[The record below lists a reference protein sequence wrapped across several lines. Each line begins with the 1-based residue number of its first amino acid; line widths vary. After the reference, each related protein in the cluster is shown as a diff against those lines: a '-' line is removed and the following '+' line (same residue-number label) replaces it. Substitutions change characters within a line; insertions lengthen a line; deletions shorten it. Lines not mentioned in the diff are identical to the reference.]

1 METRYQ
7 GVKSRTIGLGWESRE
22 GDDERR
28 SAERAAPS
36 AYVSE
41 GAGVIRLD
49 ERRYSMDVSFSQTQS
64 TTLRVIHASPRLATT
79 TRASASQAYCNPVG
93 VGCRFDHDVRT
104 VSYLTTFISHVLRDP
119 GRSVLRLASFVFPCS
134 PANLE
139 PCSASLFFLQC
150 KGPSGVPVQ
159 GFAVPKH
166 HAPLLRRVVYF

>member
-1 METRYQ
+1 
-7 GVKSRTIGLGWESRE
+7 
-22 GDDERR
+22 
-28 SAERAAPS
+28 
-36 AYVSE
+36 
-41 GAGVIRLD
+41 
-49 ERRYSMDVSFSQTQS
+49 MDVSFSQTQS

-79 TRASASQAYCNPVG
+79 TRASVSQAYCNPAG

-139 PCSASLFFLQC
+139 PCIASLFFLQC